1 MLSDWDG
8 APYPAFER
16 GELTADDVDRPDL
29 FETKTE
35 VRNFK
40 KEADLI
46 AGILFHL
53 SKSVKNSKTFLAAF
67 YALVRELEC
76 DVITGDYFYHL
87 FMKWFYKLTP

>member
-16 GELTADDVDRPDL
+16 GELAADDVDRPDL
-29 FETKTE
+29 FDTKTE

-46 AGILFHL
+46 A
-53 SKSVKNSKTFLAAF
+53 AF

-76 DVITGDYFYHL
+76 DVVTGDYFYL
-87 FMKWFYKLTP
+87 KSSAPRLTA